1 MMKAINI
8 IYISRL
14 PKTSYLIYYNIALCQ
29 VTIYIA
35 IIFTVFFFYWPAIFN
50 VRKNLL
56 ES

>member
-1 MMKAINI
+1 MKAINI